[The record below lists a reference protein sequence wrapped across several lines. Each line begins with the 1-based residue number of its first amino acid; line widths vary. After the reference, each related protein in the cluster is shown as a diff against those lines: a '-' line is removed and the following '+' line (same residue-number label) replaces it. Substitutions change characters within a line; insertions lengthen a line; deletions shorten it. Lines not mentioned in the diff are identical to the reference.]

1 MPKKNTNYRF
11 CTTMNAFVLSGLF
24 LLVILFCLESIINNN
39 ITLSLLYSVEKYLFV
54 VGWGTLGIS
63 DGQFDKPHE
72 ISVDPSGNV
81 YVADTGNNRIQK
93 FSSNGTFIAKW
104 GSKCSSSAVS
114 SDIENIPCKNP
125 SDGEFASPNGISVD
139 PSGNVYVADTG
150 NNRIQKFSSNGTFI
164 AKWGTTCDLRLNV
177 GCTNSGAQAS
187 SLLDEGDGQFNSPS
201 SIAVNP
207 STGNVYVADTGNNRI
222 QEFTSSGIFI
232 AKWGF
237 EGQPDGYFTEPSSV
251 AVDPTSGN
259 VYVADTGNNRIQE
272 FTSSGIFI
280 KRWGSSGSAD
290 GEFIGPTGVA
300 VSTSSGN
307 VYVADYGNNRIQVFK
322 RDGTFITVW
331 GSSGFGAYQF
341 NGPKSIAVD
350 PSSGEVYVTDIFN
363 NRIQSFDLAPTF
375 TSK

>member
-1 MPKKNTNYRF
+1 
-11 CTTMNAFVLSGLF
+11 MNAFVLSGLF

-39 ITLSLLYSVEKYLFV
+39 IALSLLYSVEKYLFV

-104 GSKCSSSAVS
+104 G
-114 SDIENIPCKNP
+114 
-125 SDGEFASPNGISVD
+125 
-139 PSGNVYVADTG
+139 
-150 NNRIQKFSSNGTFI
+150 
-164 AKWGTTCDLRLNV
+164 TTCDLRLNV
-177 GCTNSGAQAS
+177 GCTNSSTLAS

-201 SIAVNP
+201 SVAVNP
-207 STGNVYVADTGNNRI
+207 S
-222 QEFTSSGIFI
+222 
-232 AKWGF
+232 
-237 EGQPDGYFTEPSSV
+237 
-251 AVDPTSGN
+251 SGN
-259 VYVADTGNNRIQE
+259 VYVADTGNNRIEE

-280 KRWGSSGSAD
+280 KKWGSSGSAD
-290 GEFIGPTGVA
+290 GEFIGPTGIA
-300 VSTSSGN
+300 VSVSSGN

>member
-1 MPKKNTNYRF
+1 
-11 CTTMNAFVLSGLF
+11 MNAFVLSGLF
-24 LLVILFCLESIINNN
+24 LLVILFCLEIIINNNNNN

-63 DGQFDKPHE
+63 DGQLDKPHE

-104 GSKCSSSAVS
+104 GSKCSSYAVS
-114 SDIENIPCKNP
+114 SDIENIACKNP

-150 NNRIQKFSSNGTFI
+150 NNRIQKFSSNGAFI
-164 AKWGTTCDLRLNV
+164 AKWGTTCDLQLNI
-177 GCTNSGAQAS
+177 GCTNSGTQPS
-187 SLLDEGDGQFNSPS
+187 SHLHEGDGQFNSPTS
-201 SIAVNP
+201 AAVNP
-207 STGNVYVADTGNNRI
+207 S
-222 QEFTSSGIFI
+222 
-232 AKWGF
+232 
-237 EGQPDGYFTEPSSV
+237 
-251 AVDPTSGN
+251 SGN
-259 VYVADTGNNRIQE
+259 VYVVDTGNNRIQE

-280 KRWGSSGSAD
+280 KKWGSSGSAE
-290 GEFIGPTGVA
+290 GEFIGPTGIA
-300 VSTSSGN
+300 VSASSGN